1 MVRHAQ
7 PQYPPRTAD
16 EADVLDRLLPGE
28 TLDLESDRA
37 TLTCGGCTASPKEW
51 RALGLLMDLV
61 LANQTGR
68 MSPRH
73 FQRRVIWTHDD
84 PGAHVLLM
92 LAACV
97 AIRHSGKEKR
107 YQEGV
112 AACKRRDELCR
123 HLVGYDSRG
132 AQASAAFSLAGAAD
146 FTEAVATGIG
156 RVFDMLDGVARAT
169 HRTGAG
175 GRCWLVR
182 SVLCKA
188 VLDINRLCDSPW
200 ESLGALCG
208 RMVRAPSGSD
218 ARKPD
223 ASTGG
228 FPGFIRSV
236 RGHLYGC
243 VREHDA
249 AALPLPMPEA
259 EAWCAILRAVVMC
272 AGIDGRK
279 DTMAGDALRVLGEAV
294 PRLVDDTPGSDGY
307 RALAESCRELTAMPL
322 GTGGSA
328 TLDQALDRLNAMF
341 EQVQQCTEIR
351 RVPGSRTK
359 RRMA

>member
-1 MVRHAQ
+1 MARRAQ

-37 TLTCGGCTASPKEW
+37 TLTCGGCTATPKEW

-107 YQEGV
+107 YQESM
-112 AACKRRDELCR
+112 AACKRRDGLCR

-132 AQASAAFSLAGAAD
+132 AQASASLALAETAD
-146 FTEAVATGIG
+146 FTDAVATGVG
-156 RVFDMLDGVARAT
+156 RAFDMLDGVARAT

-175 GRCWLVR
+175 GRRWLVR
-182 SVLCKA
+182 SALCKA
-188 VLDINRLCDSPW
+188 VFDINRLCDNPW
-200 ESLGALCG
+200 KSLGALCG
-208 RMVRAPSGSD
+208 QMVRAAGEDDGS
-218 ARKPD
+218 KPG
-223 ASTGG
+223 AEAVG
-228 FPGFIRSV
+228 FRGFIRSV
-236 RGHLYGC
+236 GGPLYGC
-243 VREHDA
+243 VHEHGA
-249 AALPLPMPEA
+249 RLPAPTA
-259 EAWCAILRAVVMC
+259 DAWCAILRAVVMC

-279 DTMAGDALRVLGEAV
+279 DTVAGEALRILGDAM
-294 PRLVDDTPGSDGY
+294 PRLVDDIPGIDGHQ
-307 RALAESCRELTAMPL
+307 ALAADCRDLTAMQP
-322 GTGGSA
+322 GAGGSA
-328 TLDQALDRLNAMF
+328 RLDHALDRLNTLF
-341 EQVQQCTEIR
+341 EQMQQRAKIQQAS
-351 RVPGSRTK
+351 GSRAK

>member
-84 PGAHVLLM
+84 PGARAILM

-107 YQEGV
+107 YQEGL
-112 AACKRRDELCR
+112 AACKRRDGLCR
-123 HLVGYDSRG
+123 YLVGYDSRG
-132 AQASAAFSLAGAAD
+132 AQASASFALAEAAG
-146 FTEAVATGIG
+146 FTDAVAAGVG
-156 RVFDMLDGVARAT
+156 RAFDMLDGVARAT

-175 GRCWLVR
+175 GRRWRVR
-182 SVLCKA
+182 SALCRA
-188 VLDINRLCDSPW
+188 VLDINRLCDEPW
-200 ESLGALCG
+200 ESLGTLC
-208 RMVRAPSGSD
+208 RQVVRVPDEGGVH
-218 ARKPD
+218 KPGVQ
-223 ASTGG
+223 AVG
-228 FPGFIRSV
+228 FRGFIRSF
-236 RGHLYGC
+236 GPDLYGC
-243 VREHDA
+243 VREHGAGGLD
-249 AALPLPMPEA
+249 LPAPKA
-259 EAWCAILRAVVMC
+259 EAWCAILRAVIMC
-272 AGIDGRK
+272 AGIDGHK
-279 DTMAGDALRVLGEAV
+279 DTTAGGALRVLDDV
-294 PRLVDDTPGSDGY
+294 MPRLVDAIPGVDGY
-307 RALAESCRELTAMPL
+307 QTLAESCRALAAMQH
-322 GTGGSA
+322 GAGGPA
-328 TLDQALDRLNAMF
+328 TLDEALSRLNTTF
-341 EQVQQCTEIR
+341 EQMRQCGKILLAR
-351 RVPGSRTK
+351 GNKVK